1 MTLMD
6 IETPISLLSASLDPL
21 ATWSHYII
29 PQYSF
34 VMDIA
39 VIASTASSLWLT
51 TYILSRA
58 WYAMSRE
65 HLLPRQFGYINKTR
79 KSPYA
84 NLIIIMIA
92 AESINAVMLFVP
104 SIESFF
110 AQLLSISGIFL
121 MMEFGIDSLTG
132 IYLYS
137 HRKNVNMKHIYLGI
151 SIFSFTGFFVMI
163 MFGIITNTLFIILII
178 ILIIPGILIMFKNN
192 QKIIPD

>member
-1 MTLMD
+1 
-6 IETPISLLSASLDPL
+6 
-21 ATWSHYII
+21 
-29 PQYSF
+29 
-34 VMDIA
+34 
-39 VIASTASSLWLT
+39 
-51 TYILSRA
+51 
-58 WYAMSRE
+58 MSRE